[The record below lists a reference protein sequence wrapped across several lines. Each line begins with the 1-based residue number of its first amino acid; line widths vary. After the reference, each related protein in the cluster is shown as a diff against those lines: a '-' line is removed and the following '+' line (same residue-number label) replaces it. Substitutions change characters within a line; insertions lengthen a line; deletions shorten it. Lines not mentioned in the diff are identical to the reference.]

1 MMRVAGIPNPVS
13 PPPTV
18 SSTTRFMYQRILPAA
33 AAMLPARLD
42 AAKARVLLIAI
53 GLQESRFEHRRQI
66 RGPAVGWWQFESG
79 GGVYG
84 VLTHSASKPLIEP
97 ALATLRYRPGDCY
110 DAIAHNDV
118 LACIFAR
125 LLLFTHPKPL
135 PASADTAWRYYLDT
149 WRPGRPH
156 AESWEAFYLQAWAME
171 EGS

>member
-1 MMRVAGIPNPVS
+1 MRATGIPHIAS
-13 PPPTV
+13 PQSV

-53 GLQESRFEHRRQI
+53 ALQESRFEHRRQI
-66 RGPAVGWWQFESG
+66 GGPARGFWQFESG

-97 ALATLRYRPGDCY
+97 VLATLRYEPSECY

-125 LLLFTHPKPL
+125 LLLFTHPKAL
-135 PASADTAWRYYLDT
+135 PASAETAWRYYLDT
-149 WRPGRPH
+149 WRPGKPH
-156 AESWEAFYLQAWAME
+156 ADSWEAFYRQAWAIE